1 MNNESNDFDDD
12 FEHAVDAYERE
23 DYKTAYK
30 LFLPLAEQE
39 DSDAQCYFL
48 PLAEQEDSDAQCYLG
63 WIYENGHGVPKD
75 INEAVKWWKLS
86 AEQGNAEAQHNLGMS
101 YAKGHGVPQDYKKAE
116 KWFRLAAER
125 GDAYCPKSKA
135 ISPKKRRF
143 NNPPHRPMKT
153 YSLEGKSYPI
163 LPLYVFQVL

>member
-39 DSDAQCYFL
+39 DSDAQCY
-48 PLAEQEDSDAQCYLG
+48 LG

-75 INEAVKWWKLS
+75 IKEAI
-86 AEQGNAEAQHNLGMS
+86 
-101 YAKGHGVPQDYKKAE
+101 
-116 KWFRLAAER
+116 KWFRLAAEQ
-125 GDAYCPKSKA
+125 GFAPAQYNLGVMHTNGQGVPKDSVSAHMWFNVAASNGNKDAVKNRNMLVEQMTPQQIEKA
-135 ISPKKRRF
+135 QEMARNWKPKK
-143 NNPPHRPMKT
+143 
-153 YSLEGKSYPI
+153 
-163 LPLYVFQVL
+163 

>member
-39 DSDAQCYFL
+39 DSDAQCY
-48 PLAEQEDSDAQCYLG
+48 LG

-75 INEAVKWWKLS
+75 IKEAL
-86 AEQGNAEAQHNLGMS
+86 
-101 YAKGHGVPQDYKKAE
+101 
-116 KWFRLAAER
+116 KWFRLAAEQ
-125 GDAYCPKSKA
+125 GNLLAKG
-135 ISPKKRRF
+135 
-143 NNPPHRPMKT
+143 
-153 YSLEGKSYPI
+153 LER
-163 LPLYVFQVL
+163 PLYLCFPNAQQP

>member
-39 DSDAQCYFL
+39 DSDAQCY
-48 PLAEQEDSDAQCYLG
+48 LG

-75 INEAVKWWKLS
+75 IKEAL
-86 AEQGNAEAQHNLGMS
+86 
-101 YAKGHGVPQDYKKAE
+101 
-116 KWFRLAAER
+116 KWFRLAAEQ
-125 GDAYCPKSKA
+125 GDYDAQNNLGLIYA
-135 ISPKKRRF
+135 IRTRSSTRLQGSREVVETFSRTWKC
-143 NNPPHRPMKT
+143 
-153 YSLEGKSYPI
+153 
-163 LPLYVFQVL
+163 